1 MKRDD
6 HLIFEALQKRLSAEY
21 DHKNQ
26 VAKVNVTPEEIGKF
40 AGMIKSNVFK
50 KKKQSTE
57 NAESKF
63 LNPQGVETY
72 ALNQLDKMVKALEGM
87 STAIHLSKSSAVD
100 QLLSRLRDTAE
111 MLMSERGSGTS
122 ENAEEEGELMTHMKQ
137 QGMIAKN
144 AQVTLPK
151 HETEEA
157 ENASAFHYDPMPGL
171 AKAAH
176 QIREILQGAAND
188 EARTEHI
195 IKMAQIILGDPKE
208 HAAAEYRKMLDGL
221 IVTLNRFIVV
231 PMNEYEEGGVSST
244 KATDARSVA
253 NNAITAAWDHLA
265 GI

>member
-6 HLIFEALQKRLSAEY
+6 HLIIEALQ
-21 DHKNQ
+21 
-26 VAKVNVTPEEIGKF
+26 
-40 AGMIKSNVFK
+40 
-50 KKKQSTE
+50 
-57 NAESKF
+57 SKF
-63 LNPQGVETY
+63 TSPQGVETY
-72 ALNQLDKMVKALEGM
+72 ALNQLDKMVKALESL

-100 QLLSRLRDTAE
+100 QLLSRVRDTAE

-171 AKAAH
+171 AKAAT
-176 QIREILQGAAND
+176 QIRELLQGAAND

-195 IKMAQIILGDPKE
+195 IKMA
-208 HAAAEYRKMLDGL
+208 
-221 IVTLNRFIVV
+221 
-231 PMNEYEEGGVSST
+231 
-244 KATDARSVA
+244 
-253 NNAITAAWDHLA
+253 
-265 GI
+265 